1 MIEAKTSKRYLWEKT
16 FTFISLNVI
25 MPYMMSLLYSQAKQ
39 GEGLWGLIIIIT
51 IIIIMMMIIITIMTM
66 MIMIIIIMIII
77 IITNIFIAQIPCEY
91 DQIRVTN
98 MIQIK
103 PGAGLLIKYSKLR
116 IPTGGG

>member
-1 MIEAKTSKRYLWEKT
+1 
-16 FTFISLNVI
+16 
-25 MPYMMSLLYSQAKQ
+25 MMSLLYSQAKQ
-39 GEGLWGLIIIIT
+39 GEGLWGLIIIT
-51 IIIIMMMIIITIMTM
+51 IIIIIITIIMMMIMITIMTM
-66 MIMIIIIMIII
+66 MIMIMIIIIMIII

>member
-1 MIEAKTSKRYLWEKT
+1 
-16 FTFISLNVI
+16 
-25 MPYMMSLLYSQAKQ
+25 MMSLLYSQAKQ
-39 GEGLWGLIIIIT
+39 GEGLWGLIIITIIIIIIT
-51 IIIIMMMIIITIMTM
+51 IIIIMMMIMITIMTM
-66 MIMIIIIMIII
+66 MIMIMIMIIIIMIII